1 MLIAFRVAQDDRFVA
16 NADVSF
22 AGTRDF
28 RDGRAPAKA
37 CALLLPRDQQ
47 ARGLRLRPLA
57 GRNISRMDFAGPVD
71 ALSGVKRAR
80 SVETRLYSA
89 ENK

>member
-1 MLIAFRVAQDDRFVA
+1 
-16 NADVSF
+16 
-22 AGTRDF
+22 
-28 RDGRAPAKA
+28 
-37 CALLLPRDQQ
+37 
-47 ARGLRLRPLA
+47 
-57 GRNISRMDFAGPVD
+57 MDFAGPVD

>member
-1 MLIAFRVAQDDRFVA
+1 MTLASDERQARL
-16 NADVSF
+16 
-22 AGTRDF
+22 RL
-28 RDGRAPAKA
+28 A
-37 CALLLPRDQQ
+37 CALLLPREQQ

-71 ALSGVKRAR
+71 ALSVVKRAR

-89 ENK
+89 ENTLGAGFAAHRTACSASER